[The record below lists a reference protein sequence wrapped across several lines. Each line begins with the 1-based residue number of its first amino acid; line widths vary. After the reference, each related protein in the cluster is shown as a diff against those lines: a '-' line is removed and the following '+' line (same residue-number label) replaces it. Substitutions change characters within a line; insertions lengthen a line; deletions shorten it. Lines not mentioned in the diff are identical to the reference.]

1 MKIIPWAN
9 PSLNKQDKFF
19 LNKSFESNWIS
30 GGYYVQKFE
39 SDFSKF
45 LKLKKTLTVN
55 NGTSA
60 IHLVYLTLGLK
71 KGDEIIFPGYGYM
84 AASNIAIQLGYIP
97 VFVDVDLE
105 SFCIDSDK
113 IYRKISKKTK
123 LIVAINTYGNICN
136 FDEIIKIGKKNN
148 ILILEDAAESL
159 GSTLNNKQSGIFGDF
174 STFSFQATKTI
185 TTGEGGMVATKLSSK
200 IYNKMKLY
208 RSHGVSKEKYYHLL
222 PGNNFRLTN
231 LQAAIGYSQ
240 LKRINS
246 IKKRRM
252 EIFLLYNEIFSKN
265 KDIQLQKFN
274 KNINPMIWTLPILLN
289 NKKKLY
295 RKKLMTKMLKNNVET
310 RNGFYSPNRLKIY
323 NKYRFNDLKISDKI
337 SKNIICLPLYNS
349 LSDKEI
355 RYIAKTFIKLID

>member
-9 PSLNKQDKFF
+9 PSLNKEDKFH

-71 KGDEIIFPGYGYM
+71 IGDEIIFPGYGYM
-84 AASNIAIQLGYIP
+84 AASNIALQLGYIP
-97 VFVDVDLE
+97 VFVDVDPE
-105 SFCIDSDK
+105 SFCIDSEK
-113 IYRKISKKTK
+113 IKRKISKKTK

-136 FDEIIKIGKKNN
+136 FEEIIKIGKKNN

-185 TTGEGGMVATKLSSK
+185 TTGEGGMIATKLSSE

-240 LKRINS
+240 LKRINVL
-246 IKKRRM
+246 KKRRM
-252 EIFLLYNEIFSKN
+252 EIFSLYSEIFLKE

-289 NKKKLY
+289 SKKKLQ
-295 RKKLMTKMLKNNVET
+295 RKKLITEMLKNNVET

-323 NKYRFNDLKISDKI
+323 KKCRVNDLKISDKI

-349 LSDKEI
+349 LSDKEV